1 MFNIHG
7 PCDIIDHIHPTTG
20 YNDEGKEKCREKS
33 EYFYYYLSPRSQSNN
48 WKNFTKKEIERECV
62 CAY

>member
-20 YNDEGKEKCREKS
+20 SNDEGKEKCKKVRIL
-33 EYFYYYLSPRSQSNN
+33 FLFISQVAV
-48 WKNFTKKEIERECV
+48 K
-62 CAY
+62 